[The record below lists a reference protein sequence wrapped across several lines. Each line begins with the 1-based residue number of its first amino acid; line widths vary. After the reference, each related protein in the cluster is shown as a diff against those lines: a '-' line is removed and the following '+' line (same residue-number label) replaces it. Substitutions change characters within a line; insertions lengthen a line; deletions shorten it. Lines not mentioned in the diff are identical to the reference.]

1 MKTAGGAGDAPEPR
15 TDLGASAAHEGFAQR
30 WAEVLP
36 GPALRPEGPGLRDGR
51 APEVNGSAGGG
62 VDDGDAG
69 AFASEGEAAES
80 HHDFLLRLTAALS
93 SVDDHEPEET
103 ARRVGRALV
112 GHGLSDP
119 GALQRT
125 VAFLAE
131 HLRPHLV
138 HRFGANHP
146 AADRAPVALGAL
158 AAGFAEAVAE
168 RAAAE
173 VREEGEAK
181 FRAVWRTSALAIAEV
196 APDGRVVDHNAALP
210 AILGYPP
217 HRVAGL
223 SAREVVHPDDL
234 PALRRLGGQLR
245 SGERDGV
252 QTEKRLVRAD
262 GEAIPAQLAITPVR
276 GRDGDVRCYV
286 AVVEDLDEVRAL
298 QLQLVRQSL
307 NDPLTGLA
315 NRAQFL
321 GWLESEEGAQ
331 GSGSL
336 VVALFDLDGF
346 RVVNGAFGH
355 EVGDRALRAAVSAL
369 GSVFG
374 GGARIARVGGDE
386 FGVLVTGS
394 DLPPVLDLVERALRE
409 LAEPVWWEE
418 RGIGISAS
426 VGVVARTGPG
436 LPDGELLRR
445 AGVALDWAKGSGKAG
460 WALYDPDRD
469 ARERDSAALA
479 ASVAGG
485 TEQGD
490 FRVDYEP
497 VHALADRSVVA
508 VEAVLRWDHAK
519 RGLVDLRRLG
529 PLLERTGMGL
539 RLERWALER
548 ACARAGRWF
557 AALGEAAPVLSVDLS
572 VRQCQEPELVAWV
585 RQVLRD
591 TGLPP
596 RKLRFELPE
605 RLPSALTEEQ
615 VEELNILASHGVL
628 LALDQLGG
636 GNVAVDRI
644 RQLPL
649 SALKFGGPP
658 VRGLA
663 EGANLVDRA
672 AAVALLSWSRKLGL
686 ELHAVHVSTSD
697 EARRLRELGVSAGQ
711 GVLFNAEP
719 LTEDDV
725 AELLGLDPDD
735 R

>member
-15 TDLGASAAHEGFAQR
+15 ADLGAATAHEGFAQR
-30 WAEVLP
+30 WAEALP
-36 GPALRPEGPGLRDGR
+36 DPAAHLGTL
-51 APEVNGSAGGG
+51 V
-62 VDDGDAG
+62 
-69 AFASEGEAAES
+69 
-80 HHDFLLRLTAALS
+80 RLTAGLS
-93 SVDDHEPEET
+93 SVDGQEPEEA

-112 GHGLSDP
+112 GHGP
-119 GALQRT
+119 GRPGVLEGT
-125 VAFLAE
+125 IAFLAE
-131 HLRPHLV
+131 NLRPHLV
-138 HRFGANHP
+138 ALHGADHP
-146 AADRAPVALGAL
+146 AASRVPAVLGAV
-158 AAGFAEAVAE
+158 AAGFAEAAAE
-168 RAAAE
+168 LAADE

-196 APDGRVVDHNAALP
+196 ASDGRVVDHNAALP

-217 HRVAGL
+217 DRVAGL

-234 PALRRLGGQLR
+234 PALRRLGGQLL

-252 QTEKRLVRAD
+252 QVEKRLVRAD

-321 GWLESEEGAQ
+321 GWLESEEGPQ

-336 VVALFDLDGF
+336 VVALLDLDGL

-355 EVGDRALRAAVSAL
+355 EVGDRVLRAAVSVL
-369 GSVFG
+369 GTVFG
-374 GGARIARVGGDE
+374 GGARIARLGGDE

-394 DLPPVLDLVERALRE
+394 DLPPVLDLVEQALRE

-418 RGIGISAS
+418 RGIGVAAS

-445 AGVALDWAKGSGKAG
+445 AGVALDWAKDSGKTG
-460 WALYDPDRD
+460 WSLYDPDRD
-469 ARERDSAALA
+469 ARERDRSALA

-485 TEQGD
+485 AEQGD

-508 VEAVLRWDHAK
+508 VEAVLRWDHAE
-519 RGLVDLRRLG
+519 RGLVDLRWLG

-539 RLERWALER
+539 RLDRWALER
-548 ACARAGRWF
+548 ACAQAGRWY
-557 AALGEAAPVLSVDLS
+557 AALGEEAPVLSVDLS

-596 RKLRFELPE
+596 HKLRFELPE
-605 RLPSALTEEQ
+605 RLPSALSEEQ

-672 AAVALLSWSRKLGL
+672 AAVALLSWSRQLGL

-719 LTEDDV
+719 LTGADV
-725 AELLGLDPDD
+725 AELLGLDPDED
-735 R
+735 EDPDEDA